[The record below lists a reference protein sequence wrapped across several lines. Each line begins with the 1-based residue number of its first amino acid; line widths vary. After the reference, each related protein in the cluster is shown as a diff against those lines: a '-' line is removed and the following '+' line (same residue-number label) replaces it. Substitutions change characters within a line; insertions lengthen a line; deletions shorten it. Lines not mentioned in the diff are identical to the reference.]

1 KSFSLGKG
9 EKCIKIILPGTV
21 KAELSF
27 LELSDASYIDPLKFK
42 KKALIYGDSITQGF
56 DALNPSRVYSLKLCD
71 YLDADGINKAVG
83 GAIYEPALAK
93 AGEAFEVDY
102 VFGAYGIND
111 WARQIDKDSFKD
123 NCRRFWEELCKK
135 YPSAKKFLITPIW
148 AKIWEDEKAMGKLS
162 DVHKLIEDSVS
173 SLSGIEIIDG
183 WELVPH
189 DKNLFGDENIHPNS
203 LGFDEY
209 YKNLIKK
216 L

>member
-1 KSFSLGKG
+1 VDITKLSLSQIKEVTSGAERIFEKDGRISFSRFTEAEEAVYLSDEAKRLRAISTPGIRLWFKTDATELNLGISVREKARPYFSVEVFSDDKFIGEIKNYPDNLPNGKYPGEEFPEGDYEKSFSLGKG

-27 LELSDASYIDPLKFK
+27 LE
-42 KKALIYGDSITQGF
+42 
-56 DALNPSRVYSLKLCD
+56 
-71 YLDADGINKAVG
+71 
-83 GAIYEPALAK
+83 
-93 AGEAFEVDY
+93 
-102 VFGAYGIND
+102 
-111 WARQIDKDSFKD
+111 
-123 NCRRFWEELCKK
+123 
-135 YPSAKKFLITPIW
+135 
-148 AKIWEDEKAMGKLS
+148 LS